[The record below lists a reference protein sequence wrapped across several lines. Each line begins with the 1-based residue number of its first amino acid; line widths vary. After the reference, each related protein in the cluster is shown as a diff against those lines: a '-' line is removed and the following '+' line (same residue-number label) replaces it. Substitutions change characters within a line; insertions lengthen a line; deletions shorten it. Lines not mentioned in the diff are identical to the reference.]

1 MTQSN
6 NVQVIECG
14 RDGLPSLKFHLK
26 NSINGDEYFLENC
39 HLCDSPSAK
48 FQKVYHGNIEIDN
61 HSHTATLCLYDQNDG
76 VLNIKLE

>member
-1 MTQSN
+1 MAQSN

-14 RDGLPSLKFHLK
+14 RDGLQSLKFHLK

>member
-14 RDGLPSLKFHLK
+14 RDGLQSLKFHLK

-61 HSHTATLCLYDQNDG
+61 HSHPATLCLYDQTDG
-76 VLNIKLE
+76 VLNIQLE

>member
-14 RDGLPSLKFHLK
+14 RDGLQSLKFHLK

>member
-14 RDGLPSLKFHLK
+14 RDGLQSLEFHLK

>member
-14 RDGLPSLKFHLK
+14 RDGLQSLKFLLK
-26 NSINGDEYFLENC
+26 NSLKGDEYFLENC

-48 FQKVYHGNIEIDN
+48 FQQVYHGHIEIDN

>member
-1 MTQSN
+1 MAQSN

-14 RDGLPSLKFHLK
+14 RDGSQSLKFHLK
-26 NSINGDEYFLENC
+26 NSINEDEYFLDNC

-76 VLNIKLE
+76 ILNIKLE